1 MKRWEV
7 EGGVALLI
15 APRRLDRQLLS
26 LTCKLPLLL
35 LCMRADLEINYYRLC
50 QTQAIIAALNGH
62 AANRKFS
69 ALVSHNLRTSGR
81 LNGPSSSPPR
91 FLHDVNVTLAM
102 ARVPARFSA
111 FPGSRR
117 AFPEK
122 VVPDMLHRAARGLS
136 TSPRSYV
143 RHAVRPDIDAES
155 SAVRYI
161 GRFTPI
167 NACHSMLNVTA
178 GRATRAHQLLRDGE
192 SLCES
197 SSTSVAFSQLAK
209 RAPFRPAVE
218 ARCRQIRS
226 SNGRLA
232 KMPSG

>member
-1 MKRWEV
+1 M
-7 EGGVALLI
+7 
-15 APRRLDRQLLS
+15 
-26 LTCKLPLLL
+26 
-35 LCMRADLEINYYRLC
+35 
-50 QTQAIIAALNGH
+50 
-62 AANRKFS
+62 ANRKFS
-69 ALVSHNLRTSGR
+69 ALVSHNLRVCRTSGR

-102 ARVPARFSA
+102 ARVPARVSA
-111 FPGSRR
+111 FPGSKR
-117 AFPEK
+117 ALPEK
-122 VVPDMLHRAARGLS
+122 IVPDMLHRAVRGLS

-178 GRATRAHQLLRDGE
+178 GRAIRAHQLLRDGE

-197 SSTSVAFSQLAK
+197 SSSSCVAFSQRAK

-218 ARCRQIRS
+218 ARCRQTKVWQRPTS
-226 SNGRLA
+226 ENAVGLRL
-232 KMPSG
+232 